1 MDQKHERGT
10 GADPTNILLCCNI
23 LLQYE
28 AKQKQRGTNQ
38 TQSEA
43 AGAQIHSQRHSLTAQ
58 HLTPLQQPS
67 FRLQAHK
74 PAGGA
79 ITGEA

>member
-1 MDQKHERGT
+1 MDQQRERGT
-10 GADPTNILLCCNI
+10 GADPTIILPFVI
-23 LLQYE
+23 YSVAESRRSQE
-28 AKQKQRGTNQ
+28 
-38 TQSEA
+38 QSEA
-43 AGAQIHSQRHSLTAQ
+43 DGAQTHSQRHGLTAQLTAQ
-58 HLTPLQQPS
+58 HLTPPQQPS